1 MFKIKTLVANWAE
14 PNNLGKVLIYLVKL
28 VTFSWSGL
36 RFHVFSRTFLSTDQ
50 RFALGLLI
58 NRAKKWFSNNGPLCM
73 ITSDEQISP
82 PSLVCKENS
91 LQMHSLCTGVLLKF
105 TASGIHLRKT
115 SRWNLLTWR
124 KYSQELLHHF
134 KVWVFGKMVNVSF
147 QIRAQN
153 MQQFL
158 F

>member
-1 MFKIKTLVANWAE
+1 MVRVKISCFFQELSLYRPKVC
-14 PNNLGKVLIYLVKL
+14 LG
-28 VTFSWSGL
+28 VT
-36 RFHVFSRTFLSTDQ
+36 HK
-50 RFALGLLI
+50 
-58 NRAKKWFSNNGPLCM
+58 RAKKWFSNNGPLCM
-73 ITSDEQISP
+73 ITSDEEISP

-124 KYSQELLHHF
+124 KYSQQLLHHF
-134 KVWVFGKMVNVSF
+134 KVWVFGKIVNVSF

-158 F
+158 FSVDMVNITVLSCVVLRIKYQKETDKVIWR